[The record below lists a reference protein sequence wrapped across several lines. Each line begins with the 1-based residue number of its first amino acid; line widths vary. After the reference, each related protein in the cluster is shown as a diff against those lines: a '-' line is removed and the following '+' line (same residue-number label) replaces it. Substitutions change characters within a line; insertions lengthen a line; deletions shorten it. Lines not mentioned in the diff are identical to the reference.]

1 MAPGVVFG
9 AFWVA
14 KRSQVAS
21 KIVPKID
28 LGGVLGG
35 LGGLLAAKTE
45 TERGPPVLGGQLG
58 AVLGAVLGASW
69 AVLASKMEPKSKKI
83 GSWRQ
88 VGIKMAS

>member
-9 AFWVA
+9 ACWVA

-45 TERGPPVLGGQLG
+45 TELGDS
-58 AVLGAVLGASW
+58 VFWSPLGAVLGASW
-69 AVLASKMEPKSKKI
+69 AVLASKMEPKSKQK
-83 GSWRQ
+83 W
-88 VGIKMAS
+88 V